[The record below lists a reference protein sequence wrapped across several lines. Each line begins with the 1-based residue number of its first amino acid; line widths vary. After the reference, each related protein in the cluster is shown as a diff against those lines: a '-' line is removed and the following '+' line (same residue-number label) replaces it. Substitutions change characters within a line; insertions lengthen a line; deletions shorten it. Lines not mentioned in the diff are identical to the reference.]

1 MKRESEQ
8 HEYERPIVNRKP
20 RIHLQKYTHSFT
32 QWATFTNTDKFTFTH
47 TNSNI
52 EPQEQSTN
60 KWIMEAHSIRYKKD
74 REANRKQIV
83 SGNEQHICTN
93 LLNDNHNI
101 LCYMQLRDKT
111 HT

>member
-1 MKRESEQ
+1 MDNGSRTIPIEAKNGFEFVWKSENENKNENDGHKESVRHRE
-8 HEYERPIVNRKP
+8 
-20 RIHLQKYTHSFT
+20 
-32 QWATFTNTDKFTFTH
+32 
-47 TNSNI
+47 
-52 EPQEQSTN
+52 
-60 KWIMEAHSIRYKKD
+60 
-74 REANRKQIV
+74 NRKQIV